1 MLQER
6 LLSRPRP
13 GTVEFHH
20 RAVERVVDAMR
31 NGLEETLSLE
41 EMAEIAIMS
50 PFHFNRVF
58 RRLTGVPPC
67 QFLSALRLEKAK
79 RLLLTTDIS
88 VTDIC
93 FQVGYNSLGTFTR
106 RFTELVGLSPQRL
119 RALST
124 FDAAHLAGSFR
135 HAHVCSQRDDSGL
148 ASRIVVPAGFS
159 GLIFVGVFSSPVPQG
174 RPIACTVMG
183 SPGPYRVPRVP
194 DGRNY
199 LFAAAFD
206 LSSTHPND
214 FFLYENVLRGGM
226 RGGSHPGS
234 GGEIFLRPADP
245 IDPPILLT
253 FPLLVEAFC
262 SRPSCPCPAVEGSET
277 SRLTSTCD
285 TRSSLDG
292 ESNRDWLDHD
302 LRQ

>member
-31 NGLEETLSLE
+31 IRLEETLSLE

-124 FDAAHLAGSFR
+124 FDAAHLAGTFR
-135 HAHVCSQRDDSGL
+135 HAHLCSQGDDS
-148 ASRIVVPAGFS
+148 ASTAGRIVVPAGFS

-183 SPGPYRVPRVP
+183 APGPCRMPRVP
-194 DGRNY
+194 EGRNY
-199 LFAAAFD
+199 LFAAALD
-206 LSSTHPND
+206 LSSSHPND
-214 FFLYENVLRGGM
+214 YFLYENVLRGGM
-226 RGGSHPGS
+226 QGGAHPGS
-234 GGEIFLRPADP
+234 GGELFLRPADP

-262 SRPSCPCPAVEGSET
+262 SRQT
-277 SRLTSTCD
+277 RTCN

>member
-20 RAVERVVDAMR
+20 RAVERVIDVMR
-31 NGLEETLSLE
+31 NRLEETLSLE

-124 FDAAHLAGSFR
+124 FDTDHLAGSFQ
-135 HAHVCSQRDDSGL
+135 HAHLCSQRDESGL
-148 ASRIVVPAGFS
+148 AGRIVVPPDFT

-174 RPIACTVMG
+174 RPLACTVMG
-183 SPGPYRVPRVP
+183 SPGPYRVPRMP
-194 DGRNY
+194 DGRHY
-199 LFAAAFD
+199 LFAAALD
-206 LSSTHPND
+206 LSSPHPND
-214 FFLYENVLRGGM
+214 YFLYENVLRGVM
-226 RGGSHPGS
+226 RAGSHPG
-234 GGEIFLRPADP
+234 GGELFLRPADP

-253 FPLLVEAFC
+253 FPLLADAFC
-262 SRPSCPCPAVEGSET
+262 ARLGGLCPAVEGSRQAG
-277 SRLTSTCD
+277 SCK

-292 ESNRDWLDHD
+292 ESDRDWRDHD